1 MKQLPAEITDMIIDF
16 VGESTIP
23 LLWHR
28 SLQFKTLDFARYHSQ
43 DHLDQFFDIIS
54 STHATITSHVLRIA
68 LDVSGSHLS
77 PDQLERFV
85 SLQAL
90 HTIILVGECLDGDP
104 VMADDIPVDTIVTVL
119 ESLSK
124 VVILELLR
132 IPFDYFEP
140 LQNIV
145 TACPN
150 LEKLFMKGI
159 EDLSFSDMDSERHR
173 PINTPPEPLPCASL
187 QLLSSVDCPFNTP
200 FFRWVRKSCSR
211 WQSNQL
217 QSICMDFESLFVDRK
232 KFHHLIHDLGATL
245 KNLCIVNM
253 KNYLTNRRF
262 SPRPNLKYCTHL
274 EVLSFSHCDKETL
287 EFTNG
292 LAMINKVASDRFRFL
307 NISFVDEDGDLGDIL
322 ASHHAHLTA
331 IDNHLQQTNF
341 INFQCLTLGVPD
353 NSINTIQD
361 YFPLTAARGLHLKMY
376 VWRWLQ

>member
-1 MKQLPAEITDMIIDF
+1 
-16 VGESTIP
+16 
-23 LLWHR
+23 
-28 SLQFKTLDFARYHSQ
+28 
-43 DHLDQFFDIIS
+43 
-54 STHATITSHVLRIA
+54 
-68 LDVSGSHLS
+68 
-77 PDQLERFV
+77 
-85 SLQAL
+85 
-90 HTIILVGECLDGDP
+90 
-104 VMADDIPVDTIVTVL
+104 MADDIPVDTIVTVL

-124 VVILELLR
+124 VVILELLC
-132 IPFDYFEP
+132 IPFDSFEP

-159 EDLSFSDMDSERHR
+159 EDLSFSDMDSEWHR

-245 KNLCIVNM
+245 QNLCIVNM
-253 KNYLTNRRF
+253 KNYLTNRQILQ
-262 SPRPNLKYCTHL
+262 ST
-274 EVLSFSHCDKETL
+274 D
-287 EFTNG
+287 G